1 MSLKD
6 TLKKYKAQIK
16 MSAVSVGAALVPV
29 LNVSCASNMPVD
41 TPSYISQAN
50 YVRDSEGRIVSS
62 QRVSYNPQNAYR
74 YNARLEKQRFG
85 YVRTLSNEAE
95 SWVRTLDRL
104 KTSDI
109 VREGLKISNEGK
121 RINNVTRQLKNA
133 SLLKDL
139 LGR

>member
-16 MSAVSVGAALVPV
+16 MSAISVGAALVPV

-41 TPSYISQAN
+41 TPSYITQSN
-50 YVRDSEGRIVSS
+50 YVRDSEGRLVSS
-62 QRVSYNPQNAYR
+62 QRVSYSPQSAYR
-74 YNARLEKQRFG
+74 YNAQLERQRFS

-95 SWVRTLDRL
+95 SWARTLDRF
-104 KTSDI
+104 KTNDI

-121 RINNVTRQLKNA
+121 RINNVTRQIKNA